1 MVIIG
6 FISESS
12 KKHDYLSF
20 LFLFHGVFSCL
31 DLVSICTLAKQLK
44 CDLIS
49 TGELAQQQIWTNQS
63 YGKLS

>member
-49 TGELAQQQIWTNQS
+49 SGQLAQQ
-63 YGKLS
+63 